1 MVATPLTFGNLLK
14 FGPDSCHN
22 AKDRQIPSSTETERE
37 HPNPHAY
44 HTIISRGAFQ
54 WGPACAGAV
63 ATTSGRMRARDN
75 NDGFSAPF
83 RSRPG
88 VDNILDGK
96 SIVYVSAPIEAGRQQ
111 YFPPRSDR
119 GRASTI
125 LRNLHLIFSQWIL
138 MDLGRHVY
146 GLNTK
151 TICVPHNCTTSK
163 HCSHGV

>member
-1 MVATPLTFGNLLK
+1 MATPLTFSNLLK

-22 AKDRQIPSSTETERE
+22 AKDRQIPSSTERERE

-44 HTIISRGAFQ
+44 HTIISKGALQ
-54 WGPACAGAV
+54 RGPACTGAV
-63 ATTSGRMRARDN
+63 ATMGGRTRACDN
-75 NDGFSAPF
+75 NGGFSAAF
-83 RSRPG
+83 RSRLG

-125 LRNLHLIFSQWIL
+125 LRNLRLIFSQWIL
-138 MDLGRHVY
+138 MDLRRHVY
-146 GLNTK
+146 GLNTDNL
-151 TICVPHNCTTSK
+151 CAPQLYYSK
-163 HCSHGV
+163 ALFTWSLN

>member
-1 MVATPLTFGNLLK
+1 MATPLTFSNLLK

-22 AKDRQIPSSTETERE
+22 AKDRQIPSSTERERE

-44 HTIISRGAFQ
+44 HTIISKGALQ
-54 WGPACAGAV
+54 RGPACTGAV
-63 ATTSGRMRARDN
+63 ATMGGRTRACDN
-75 NDGFSAPF
+75 NGGFSAAF
-83 RSRPG
+83 RSRLG

-125 LRNLHLIFSQWIL
+125 LRNLRLIFSQ
-138 MDLGRHVY
+138 
-146 GLNTK
+146 
-151 TICVPHNCTTSK
+151 
-163 HCSHGV
+163 